1 MQPYCSCGNRDCVSR
16 IDRMGRGIGKMRLAQ
31 FGALALSLIVSGSA
45 FSQQQRFNTIEAAK
59 NGWFAEQSRSATWY
73 LSQHK
78 RLINAI
84 TALQPQRPGVVDAY
98 VLSIGLD
105 SDPVFTRESAE
116 AANVLARRYG
126 AAGRTLHLA
135 AGADDKAIGPAQ
147 GSPSNLAIGLAA
159 IAAKMDPKEDV
170 LILFATTHGDPVS
183 GLAYR
188 DGEYAGCMIGP
199 KRLANLIDG
208 VGIKRRMVLLSA
220 CFSGIFLPLL
230 TNDQTVIVTAASSQR
245 TSFGCAPGNDWT
257 FFGDALVNNALRKPQ
272 KFDAAVGEATR
283 SISDWEGQLKLPPSR
298 PQVFVG
304 DNVRVWLDALEDR
317 MPKTPTAKVGRPAIS
332 SD

>member
-1 MQPYCSCGNRDCVSR
+1 
-16 IDRMGRGIGKMRLAQ
+16 MRFAQ
-31 FGALALSLIVSGSA
+31 LGVLALSLLVTGSA
-45 FSQQQRFNTIEAAK
+45 FSQQQMFNTVEAAK

-78 RLINAI
+78 RIATAI
-84 TALQPQRPGVVDAY
+84 AAIQPQRPGIVDAY

-135 AGADDKAIGPAQ
+135 AGGDAKPTGAPQ
-147 GSPSNLAIGLAA
+147 GSPSNLATALAA
-159 IAAKMDPKEDV
+159 IAAKMDTKEDV
-170 LILFATTHGDPVS
+170 LILFATAHGDPVS

-188 DGEYAGCMIGP
+188 DGEYAAGMIGP
-199 KRLANLIDG
+199 QRLADLLDG
-208 VGIKRRMVLLSA
+208 IGIKRRMVLLSA
-220 CFSGIFLPLL
+220 CFSGIFMPLL
-230 TNDQTVIVTAASSQR
+230 TNDQTVIVTAVSSQR

-272 KFDAAVGEATR
+272 KFDAAVGEATQL
-283 SISDWEGQLKLPPSR
+283 IAGWEGQLKLVPSR

-304 DNVRVWLDALEDR
+304 HNARVWLDALEDR
-317 MPKTPTAKVGRPAIS
+317 MPKSTTAKVGRPAITAG
-332 SD
+332 

>member
-1 MQPYCSCGNRDCVSR
+1 MRFAQCGV
-16 IDRMGRGIGKMRLAQ
+16 
-31 FGALALSLIVSGSA
+31 LALSLLISGSA
-45 FSQQQRFNTIEAAK
+45 FSQQPKFSTVEASK

-78 RLINAI
+78 RLSTAI
-84 TALQPQRPGVVDAY
+84 SALQPQRPGLVDAY
-98 VLSIGLD
+98 ILSIGLD

-126 AAGRTLHLA
+126 AVGRTLHLA
-135 AGADDKAIGPAQ
+135 AGADDKAIGAAQ
-147 GSPSNLAIGLAA
+147 GSPTNLAIGLAA
-159 IAAKMDPKEDV
+159 IAAKMDAKEDV
-170 LILFATTHGDPVS
+170 LILFATAHGDPVS

-188 DGEYAGCMIGP
+188 DGEYAAGMIGP
-199 KRLANLIDG
+199 QRLANLIDG
-208 VGIKRRMVLLSA
+208 VGIKRRMLLLSA

-272 KFDAAVGEATR
+272 KFDAAMGEATQL
-283 SISDWEGQLKLPPSR
+283 ISNWESELKLLPSR

-304 DNVRVWLDALEDR
+304 DNARVWLDALEAR
-317 MPKTPTAKVGRPAIS
+317 MPKTQTAKVGRPAIIS
-332 SD
+332 G

>member
-1 MQPYCSCGNRDCVSR
+1 
-16 IDRMGRGIGKMRLAQ
+16 MRFAQ
-31 FGALALSLIVSGSA
+31 FGVLALSLLISGSA
-45 FSQQQRFNTIEAAK
+45 FSQQQKFSTVEASK

-78 RLINAI
+78 RLSTAI
-84 TALQPQRPGVVDAY
+84 AALQPQRPGIVDAY
-98 VLSIGLD
+98 ILSIGLD
-105 SDPVFTRESAE
+105 SDPVFNRESAE

-147 GSPSNLAIGLAA
+147 GSPTNLAIGLAA
-159 IAAKMDPKEDV
+159 IAAKMDAKEDV
-170 LILFATTHGDPVS
+170 LILFATAHGDPVS

-188 DGEYAGCMIGP
+188 DGEYAAGMIGP
-199 KRLANLIDG
+199 QRLANLIDG
-208 VGIKRRMVLLSA
+208 VGIKRRMLLLSA

-257 FFGDALVNNALRKPQ
+257 FFGDAVVNNALRKPQ
-272 KFDAAVGEATR
+272 KFDAAIDEATKL
-283 SISDWEGQLKLPPSR
+283 ISDWEGELKLLPSR

-304 DNVRVWLDALEDR
+304 DNARVWLDALETR
-317 MPKTPTAKVGRPAIS
+317 MPKTQTAKVGRPAITS
-332 SD
+332 G